1 MPPDHGED
9 DHGPADPGPDAADA
23 ARAGAATAGAARRA
37 VVLAGYRG
45 DVTAA
50 RSASGHAGPE
60 VRAAALGA
68 LDRLGELTAG
78 DLRTALGDPAA
89 RVRRRAARLC
99 AGRAG
104 MTAPLVEL
112 LDDDEPTVAEEAAF
126 ALGESVPDEPGPGT
140 RRAEA
145 VRALSAMARDHA
157 DALCRESA
165 VAALGSLGD
174 PAGLD
179 AVLAACGGRATVR
192 RRAVLAL
199 AAFEGPRVTEAL
211 QALTGDRD
219 LQVRQAAEDLLAIEQ
234 GHAT

>member
-1 MPPDHGED
+1 
-9 DHGPADPGPDAADA
+9 
-23 ARAGAATAGAARRA
+23 
-37 VVLAGYRG
+37 
-45 DVTAA
+45 
-50 RSASGHAGPE
+50 
-60 VRAAALGA
+60 
-68 LDRLGELTAG
+68 
-78 DLRTALGDPAA
+78 
-89 RVRRRAARLC
+89 
-99 AGRAG
+99 

-179 AVLAACGGRATVR
+179 AVLAACGDRATVR